1 MRPDPQPTAPS
12 LTVLSVHEAAARQA
26 DGSGALL
33 VDVRER
39 HELVQARPDGA
50 VLLPM
55 SELPTRI
62 DELPSDRPLMF
73 ICHSGAR
80 SGRVASYL
88 AGHGHPDV
96 ANVAGGMV
104 AWQAAGLPTRSGPT
118 DPAEET
124 IPAAS

>member
-1 MRPDPQPTAPS
+1 MQPHRDPAVPS
-12 LTVLSVHEAAARQA
+12 MAVLSVNQAAARQS

-39 HELVQARPDGA
+39 NELVELRPVGA

-62 DELPSDRPLMF
+62 DELPRDRALMF
-73 ICHSGAR
+73 ICLSGVR

-88 AGHGHPDV
+88 VQQGYPDV
-96 ANVAGGMV
+96 ANVAGGMQ
-104 AWQAAGLPTRSGPT
+104 AWKAAGLPMHSGPI
-118 DPAEET
+118 DPGEET

>member
-1 MRPDPQPTAPS
+1 MQPDRDPAAPRMA
-12 LTVLSVHEAAARQA
+12 VLSVDEAAARLS

-39 HELVQARPDGA
+39 HELVQVRPVGA

-55 SELPTRI
+55 SELATRI
-62 DELPSDRPLMF
+62 DELPADRPLMF

-88 AGHGHPDV
+88 AGQGYADV

-104 AWQAAGLPTRSGPT
+104 AWQAAGLPSRGGPI
-118 DPAEET
+118 DAAEERV
-124 IPAAS
+124 PAAS

>member
-1 MRPDPQPTAPS
+1 MQPDRDPAAPS
-12 LTVLSVHEAAARQA
+12 PAVLNVNEAATRQA

-39 HELVQARPDGA
+39 NELVELRPVGA

-62 DELPSDRPLMF
+62 DELPKDRALMF
-73 ICHSGAR
+73 ICLSGAR
-80 SGRVASYL
+80 SGRVATYL
-88 AGHGHPDV
+88 AQQGYADV
-96 ANVAGGMV
+96 ANVAGGML
-104 AWQAAGLPTRSGPT
+104 AWKAAGLPMHSGPI
-118 DPAEET
+118 DPGEET